1 MGKIPVSDMALKNKV
16 AEMATNND
24 TKKACDSDSKDEERK
39 YMYNSEIP
47 TGNYASASICET
59 MGFEIRLCIPTPP
72 PPPPICHLDISYN
85 APYLLPNFA

>member
-1 MGKIPVSDMALKNKV
+1 MTLKNKV

-24 TKKACDSDSKDEERK
+24 TKKACDSDSKDEEHK

-59 MGFEIRLCIPTPP
+59 MGFEIRLCIPPP
-72 PPPPICHLDISYN
+72 PLYATWTSPIMHPIC
-85 APYLLPNFA
+85 PQNFA

>member
-1 MGKIPVSDMALKNKV
+1 MTLKNKV

-24 TKKACDSDSKDEERK
+24 TKKACDSDSKDEEHK

-59 MGFEIRLCIPTPP
+59 MGFEIRLCIPPP
-72 PPPPICHLDISYN
+72 YMPLGHL
-85 APYLLPNFA
+85 L